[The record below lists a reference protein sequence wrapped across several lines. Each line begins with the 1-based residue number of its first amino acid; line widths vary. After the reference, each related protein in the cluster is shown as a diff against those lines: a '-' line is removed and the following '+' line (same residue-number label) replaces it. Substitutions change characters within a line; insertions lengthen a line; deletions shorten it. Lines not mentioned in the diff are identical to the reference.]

1 MSEEKRNPREEP
13 IQAPAEVEETPGE
26 DWKNYHPAD
35 AADHL
40 EDLSLEQQLEVV
52 GEMGIEEAADSI
64 AEMERHDRSELLDG
78 LPLELAAQ
86 ILQEMSPDDAADA
99 LYDLDESKQN
109 EILSKVKRDHAA
121 RIKRLMKY
129 DSDTAG
135 GVMNTE
141 ILYLDQNL
149 SVDQAVNLIR
159 KEIGEMEIPYYG
171 FIVDQNDKIVG
182 VVSLRELL
190 MAKPGTRLKNLIKDQ
205 VLVSVTF
212 DVHQEEVA
220 RLIKHYNLLALP
232 VTDYEG
238 KLLGVVTVDDVIDI
252 IHEEASEDMQVMVGA
267 GPDETVDSPWTY
279 SVKKRLPWL
288 VINVINSAVAAM
300 VVAVFEGTIAQMAVL
315 AVLMPIVANQ
325 AGNTGHQ
332 AMVVMIRQLA
342 MEKFDRKKVWI
353 AVLREAK
360 IGVVNGLFIGMLVFF
375 GVFLWTDTVP
385 LALVMSAALC
395 ADMVIGSLAG
405 ASIPLILKELGRDPA
420 QASSIL
426 LTTLTDSAGFF
437 ALLGLA
443 AVFLLAG

>member
-1 MSEEKRNPREEP
+1 MSEEKRNPLEEP
-13 IQAPAEVEETPGE
+13 IEAPAEVEEASGE
-26 DWKNYHPAD
+26 DWKNFHPAD

-52 GEMGIEEAADSI
+52 GEMGVEEAANSI
-64 AEMERHDRSELLDG
+64 AEMEKHDRSELLDG
-78 LPLELAAQ
+78 LSLGLAAD

-99 LYDLDESKQN
+99 LYDLDEPKQN

-190 MAKPGTRLKNLIKDQ
+190 MAKTGTRLKNLIKDQ

-300 VVAVFEGTIAQMAVL
+300 VVAFFEGTIAQMAVL

-360 IGVVNGLFIGMLVFF
+360 IGVVNGLFIGVLVFF